1 MSSSV
6 VIGTMPKAA
15 ACCNIGS
22 SFWRGAGGA
31 ALSSSP
37 VGGGGCLPDRT
48 LKLVMTRA
56 VSSTSVTMVRKDA
69 GMTTKI
75 KSIKARQIIDIRGN
89 PTVEVDVVTDVVS
102 GRLCPVV
109 HLTGSMRLWSFE
121 MGEKSVYGGKGVVEG
136 VENINNLLAPEL
148 LGFGTRKEM
157 DIDNITL
164 ELDGTPNKGKC
175 GANATLGV
183 SVSLC

>member
-15 ACCNIGS
+15 ACCNIAS

-37 VGGGGCLPDRT
+37 VGGGGGGGGGGGCLPDRT

-56 VSSTSVTMVRKDA
+56 VSSTSVKMVRKDA

-89 PTVEVDVVTDVVS
+89 PTVEVDVVTDRCFRSAVPS
-102 GRLCPVV
+102 GASNGIYEALELRDGGEV
-109 HLTGSMRLWSFE
+109 RLWRQRC
-121 MGEKSVYGGKGVVEG
+121 GERCGKYQ
-136 VENINNLLAPEL
+136 
-148 LGFGTRKEM
+148 
-157 DIDNITL
+157 
-164 ELDGTPNKGKC
+164 
-175 GANATLGV
+175 
-183 SVSLC
+183 

>member
-37 VGGGGCLPDRT
+37 VGGGGGGCLPDRK

-75 KSIKARQIIDIRGN
+75 KSIKARQIIDIRGS
-89 PTVEVDVVTDVVS
+89 PTVEVDVVTDRCFRSAVPS
-102 GRLCPVV
+102 GAS
-109 HLTGSMRLWSFE
+109 TGIYEALELRDGGEVRLWRQ
-121 MGEKSVYGGKGVVEG
+121 
-136 VENINNLLAPEL
+136 
-148 LGFGTRKEM
+148 RKQM
-157 DIDNITL
+157 DIDNIML

-175 GANATLGV
+175 GANAILGV

>member
-37 VGGGGCLPDRT
+37 VGGGGGGGGECLPDRR

-89 PTVEVDVVTDVVS
+89 PTVEVDVVTDRCFTSAVPS
-102 GRLCPVV
+102 GAS
-109 HLTGSMRLWSFE
+109 TGIYE
-121 MGEKSVYGGKGVVEG
+121 
-136 VENINNLLAPEL
+136 
-148 LGFGTRKEM
+148 
-157 DIDNITL
+157 TL
-164 ELDGTPNKGKC
+164 ELRGGGEVRLWRQRCGENCGKYQ
-175 GANATLGV
+175 
-183 SVSLC
+183 

>member
-15 ACCNIGS
+15 PCCNIGS
-22 SFWRGAGGA
+22 SFWRGARGA

-37 VGGGGCLPDRT
+37 VGGGGGGCLPDRR
-48 LKLVMTRA
+48 LKLVMSRA

-75 KSIKARQIIDIRGN
+75 KSIMARQIIDIRGN
-89 PTVEVDVVTDVVS
+89 PTVEVDVVTDRCFRSAVPS
-102 GRLCPVV
+102 GAS
-109 HLTGSMRLWSFE
+109 TGIYEALELRDGAEVRLWRQ
-121 MGEKSVYGGKGVVEG
+121 
-136 VENINNLLAPEL
+136 
-148 LGFGTRKEM
+148 RKEM
-157 DIDNITL
+157 DIDNIML
-164 ELDGTPNKGKC
+164 GLDRTPNKGKC

>member
-37 VGGGGCLPDRT
+37 VGGGGGGGGGGCLPDRR

-56 VSSTSVTMVRKDA
+56 VSSTSVTMVRKYA

-89 PTVEVDVVTDVVS
+89 PTVEVDIVTDRCFRSAVPS
-102 GRLCPVV
+102 RAS
-109 HLTGSMRLWSFE
+109 TGIYEALELRDGGEVRLWRQ
-121 MGEKSVYGGKGVVEG
+121 
-136 VENINNLLAPEL
+136 
-148 LGFGTRKEM
+148 RKEM
-157 DIDNITL
+157 DIDNIML
-164 ELDGTPNKGKC
+164 ELDGTANKGKC